1 MMKSITSIAVLC
13 ATLWAVAS
21 QLQVTSA
28 RMFESNN
35 NKDKLTAGGTVET
48 AAAAGLKEDAASRFL
63 AGDDGAVKSC
73 SPGPTPEP
81 TSEST
86 SEPLVADPCSV
97 QLNVTC
103 ENRDPGANS
112 TSCDEIPT
120 VQCEGLDTCDFN
132 VTFVY
137 KAEGIIPSDAAIS
150 LEGRI
155 DPNGAFN
162 YTDDVE
168 SDALVAG
175 DPFQF
180 ETTVTIDLSVR
191 RLYSTVTL
199 MKVISGGNLICGD
212 ANFFAFVAGRP
223 TPIVVPS
230 GLENI
235 EGIGADFSFW
245 LEAYM
250 ETELRQQNFYRS
262 DQFSALS
269 GPKLITEIALRI
281 TNTATPGQILA
292 QTAMFDAE
300 FRLSTTSKDIQ
311 ELSTTFSENYG
322 DDNATTVFRDETWI
336 LMTNGDEPNSDPS
349 EAYLPNPFDII
360 IPLQTPYL
368 YDPSK
373 GNLNFEYIIRTVEQV
388 VPPDSIG
395 PAIDNTG
402 LAEPGDYLFGK
413 MRILYSFDV
422 GEPTGLLE
430 YGAPVARFTFEDPPV
445 ENPPASGL
453 RG

>member
-1 MMKSITSIAVLC
+1 MKSITSIAVLC
-13 ATLWAVAS
+13 ATLWAAS
-21 QLQVTSA
+21 LQVISA
-28 RMFESNN
+28 RMFEPN
-35 NKDKLTAGGTVET
+35 NKDNKLTAGTVQT
-48 AAAAGLKEDAASRFL
+48 AAADLKEEDAGYGSRFL
-63 AGDDGAVKSC
+63 KTF

-81 TSEST
+81 TFEPT
-86 SEPLVADPCSV
+86 SEPVVPDPCSI

-120 VQCEGLDTCDFN
+120 DQCEGLDTCDFN

-137 KAEGIIPSDAAIS
+137 EAEGIIPSDATIR

-175 DPFQF
+175 DSFRF
-180 ETTVTIDLSVR
+180 ERNVTIDLSER
-191 RLYSTVTL
+191 RLYSTITV
-199 MKVISGGNLICGD
+199 MDAISGGNPICGD

-235 EGIGADFSFW
+235 EGMGADFSFW
-245 LEAYM
+245 LEMFM

-269 GPKLITEIALRI
+269 GPKLITEIAFRI
-281 TNTATPGQILA
+281 TKANVEIPA

-300 FRLSTTSKDIQ
+300 FRLSTTTKDMQ

-336 LMTNGDEPNSDPS
+336 LMTNGNQPNSDPI
-349 EAYLPNPFDII
+349 EAYLPVPFDII

-395 PAIDNTG
+395 PMIDNTG

-422 GEPTGLLE
+422 GEPTGVLE
-430 YGAPVARFTFEDPPV
+430 DGAPVVRFTFEDPP
-445 ENPPASGL
+445 ASGL
-453 RG
+453 Y